1 MTIVT
6 LACVLTGMAV
16 GLRFKVLMI
25 MPVIVIAVLFTVA
38 MTVARGNQ
46 AWMIVSVVLLNAI
59 GVQVGYLCGTFAH
72 SILRD
77 SRTPDHAL
85 APSARASTAYKAQ
98 VGMSAPAQYLD

>member
-25 MPVIVIAVLFTVA
+25 MPVIFIAVLFTGA
-38 MTVARGNQ
+38 MTVVQGDH
-46 AWMIVSVVLLNAI
+46 AWAIISAILLNAI

-72 SILRD
+72 AMLRD
-77 SRTPDHAL
+77 SRTPDRAIS
-85 APSARASTAYKAQ
+85 PSARATTAYKTQ
-98 VGMSAPAQYLD
+98 VGASAPAQYLD

>member
-25 MPVIVIAVLFTVA
+25 VPVAVVA
-38 MTVARGNQ
+38 ILVTGAMMVARGDT
-46 AWMIVSVVLLNAI
+46 AWTIMSVVLLNAI

-72 SILRD
+72 SMLRD
-77 SRTPDHAL
+77 SRVPGHEIAR
-85 APSARASTAYKAQ
+85 SAQASTAYKRP
-98 VGMSAPAQYLD
+98 VGVSVPVQYLD